1 MGIRPSRENNFSWL
15 LGALVLILFCSALVN
30 QLQLSGARVLINI
43 SLIVTVILVVW
54 SMETSRDSWF
64 KLKVGVSVL
73 LLGLMLLD
81 SAYNFVE
88 LAPFQLLGMFVFFT
102 ITIQIAWGQVM
113 FTGNVSRNSIL
124 GAICIY
130 FLIGLWFTFA
140 YMIVEYFFPN
150 SFRGL
155 DSEFWQQDLGA
166 FSFYSMVTLTT
177 LGYGDITPVAEHART
192 LAWFEA
198 LLGQLYLAVM
208 VAGFVAVH
216 ISENMRK
223 TRGDPPAG
231 G

>member
-64 KLKVGVSVL
+64 KLKVGVGVL

-177 LGYGDITPVAEHART
+177 LGYGDITPLAPMARFLAYMQAVVGVFYTTVLVASLIGLR
-192 LAWFEA
+192 LANF
-198 LLGQLYLAVM
+198 GP
-208 VAGFVAVH
+208 
-216 ISENMRK
+216 
-223 TRGDPPAG
+223 GDE
-231 G
+231 

>member
-64 KLKVGVSVL
+64 KLKVVVSVL

-81 SAYNFVE
+81 SAYNFVQ
-88 LAPFQLLGMFVFFT
+88 LAPFQLIGMFVFFT

-177 LGYGDITPVAEHART
+177 LGYGDITPLAPMARFLAYMQAVVGVFYTTVLVASLIGLR
-192 LAWFEA
+192 LANF
-198 LLGQLYLAVM
+198 
-208 VAGFVAVH
+208 
-216 ISENMRK
+216 RP
-223 TRGDPPAG
+223 GDE
-231 G
+231 

>member
-1 MGIRPSRENNFSWL
+1 MRIRPSRENNFSWL
-15 LGALVLILFCSALVN
+15 LGTLVLILFCSALVN

-88 LAPFQLLGMFVFFT
+88 LAPFQLIGMFVFFT

-177 LGYGDITPVAEHART
+177 LGYGDITPLAPMARFLAYMQAVVGVFYTTVLVASLIGLR
-192 LAWFEA
+192 LANF
-198 LLGQLYLAVM
+198 
-208 VAGFVAVH
+208 
-216 ISENMRK
+216 RP
-223 TRGDPPAG
+223 GDE
-231 G
+231 

>member
-88 LAPFQLLGMFVFFT
+88 LAPFQLIGMFVFFT

-177 LGYGDITPVAEHART
+177 LGYGDITPLAPMARFLAYMQAVVGVFYTTVLVASLIGLR
-192 LAWFEA
+192 LANF
-198 LLGQLYLAVM
+198 
-208 VAGFVAVH
+208 
-216 ISENMRK
+216 RP
-223 TRGDPPAG
+223 GDE
-231 G
+231 

>member
-81 SAYNFVE
+81 SAYNFVQ
-88 LAPFQLLGMFVFFT
+88 LAPFQLIGMFVFFT

-177 LGYGDITPVAEHART
+177 LGYGDITPLAPVARF
-192 LAWFEA
+192 LAYMQAVVGVFYTTVLVA
-198 LLGQLYLAVM
+198 SLIGLRLAN
-208 VAGFVAVH
+208 F
-216 ISENMRK
+216 RP
-223 TRGDPPAG
+223 GDK
-231 G
+231 

>member
-1 MGIRPSRENNFSWL
+1 
-15 LGALVLILFCSALVN
+15 
-30 QLQLSGARVLINI
+30 
-43 SLIVTVILVVW
+43 
-54 SMETSRDSWF
+54 
-64 KLKVGVSVL
+64 
-73 LLGLMLLD
+73 
-81 SAYNFVE
+81 
-88 LAPFQLLGMFVFFT
+88 MFVFFT

-177 LGYGDITPVAEHART
+177 LGYGDITPLAPMARFLAYMQAVVGVFYTTVLVASLIGLR
-192 LAWFEA
+192 LANF
-198 LLGQLYLAVM
+198 
-208 VAGFVAVH
+208 
-216 ISENMRK
+216 RP
-223 TRGDPPAG
+223 GDE
-231 G
+231 

>member
-81 SAYNFVE
+81 SAYNFVQ
-88 LAPFQLLGMFVFFT
+88 LAPFQLIGMFVFFT

-177 LGYGDITPVAEHART
+177 LGYGDITPLAPMARFLAYMQAVVGVFYTTVLVASLIGLR
-192 LAWFEA
+192 LANF
-198 LLGQLYLAVM
+198 
-208 VAGFVAVH
+208 
-216 ISENMRK
+216 RP
-223 TRGDPPAG
+223 GDE
-231 G
+231 

>member
-81 SAYNFVE
+81 SAYNFVQ
-88 LAPFQLLGMFVFFT
+88 LAPFQLIGMFVFFT

-177 LGYGDITPVAEHART
+177 LGYGDITPLAPMARFLAYMQAVVGVFYTTVLVASLIGLR
-192 LAWFEA
+192 LANF
-198 LLGQLYLAVM
+198 
-208 VAGFVAVH
+208 
-216 ISENMRK
+216 RP
-223 TRGDPPAG
+223 GDK
-231 G
+231 

>member
-64 KLKVGVSVL
+64 KLKVGVGVL

-88 LAPFQLLGMFVFFT
+88 LAPFQLIGMFVFFT

-177 LGYGDITPVAEHART
+177 LGYGDITPLAPMARFLAYMQAVVGVFYTTVLVASLIGLR
-192 LAWFEA
+192 LANF
-198 LLGQLYLAVM
+198 
-208 VAGFVAVH
+208 
-216 ISENMRK
+216 RP
-223 TRGDPPAG
+223 GDE
-231 G
+231 

>member
-64 KLKVGVSVL
+64 KLKVVVSVL

-88 LAPFQLLGMFVFFT
+88 LAPFQLIGMFVFFT

-177 LGYGDITPVAEHART
+177 LGYGDITPLAPMARFLAYMQAVVGVFYTTVLVASLIGLR
-192 LAWFEA
+192 LANF
-198 LLGQLYLAVM
+198 
-208 VAGFVAVH
+208 
-216 ISENMRK
+216 RP
-223 TRGDPPAG
+223 GDE
-231 G
+231 

>member
-1 MGIRPSRENNFSWL
+1 MRIRPSRENNFSWL

-30 QLQLSGARVLINI
+30 QLELSGARVLINI

-64 KLKVGVSVL
+64 KLKVGVGVL

-177 LGYGDITPVAEHART
+177 LGYGDITPLAPMARFLAYMQAVVGVFYTTVLVASLIGLR
-192 LAWFEA
+192 LANF
-198 LLGQLYLAVM
+198 
-208 VAGFVAVH
+208 
-216 ISENMRK
+216 RP
-223 TRGDPPAG
+223 GDK
-231 G
+231 

>member
-64 KLKVGVSVL
+64 KLKVGVGVL

-113 FTGNVSRNSIL
+113 FTGSVSRNSIL

-177 LGYGDITPVAEHART
+177 LGYGDITPLAPMARFLAYMQAVVGVFYTTVLVASLIGLR
-192 LAWFEA
+192 LANF
-198 LLGQLYLAVM
+198 GP
-208 VAGFVAVH
+208 
-216 ISENMRK
+216 
-223 TRGDPPAG
+223 GDE
-231 G
+231 